1 MKKKRVLTPDELQ
14 MVERASSIGTPLDDL
29 AVFLG
34 VAPSTLD
41 RMIARDPA
49 LKEALERGRARGGQV
64 VRTTLFN
71 LATGYT
77 KEVEKPYN
85 HPLGD
90 GQWERRIEKV
100 KVRVE
105 PNPFMLAFLAKT
117 QYGFREN
124 NRLEISGPGGG
135 PIPLDQMKP
144 HQRDERIEKLIAMRA
159 KLAVAGKVTDVELE
173 DDGVEE
179 VELEQAEEE
188 T

>member
-1 MKKKRVLTPDELQ
+1 MSRKKRVLTPDELQ
-14 MVERASSIGTPLDDL
+14 MVERASTIRTPLDDI
-29 AVFLG
+29 AIILG
-34 VAPSTLD
+34 VSGATLE

-49 LKEALERGRARGGQV
+49 VKEAVERGRAKGGQV

-77 KEVEKPYN
+77 KEVERPYN

-124 NRLEISGPGGG
+124 DRLEISGPGGG
-135 PIPLDQMKP
+135 PIPIDQMKK
-144 HQRDERIEKLIAMRA
+144 HQRDERIDKLIAIRA
-159 KLAVAGKVTDVELE
+159 KLQIAGNVTDVELE
-173 DDGVEE
+173 DDGMEEDGQEE
-179 VELEQAEEE
+179 V
-188 T
+188 